1 MSGRSARGA
10 GRARPVT
17 DPGRSAG
24 SGTGAESG
32 PGYPGGMPE
41 PRTFRD
47 EPVSF
52 VRRSGRMS
60 EAQERA
66 FDELAPHYVLD
77 VPRHVAW
84 TSVHPDARL
93 DPAAEYQRVAPLIVE
108 VGSGQGH
115 AIVAAASS
123 RPADDFL
130 AVEVFRAGLAR
141 TMLDADRAG
150 ARNLRLIE
158 ANAPE
163 VLSSYLP
170 ERAASEVWIFFPDPW
185 HKKRHTKRRL
195 VRPGFGGTVG
205 SAIRDGGLLRLATDW
220 EDYALQMREVLDAEP
235 EFERAFE
242 GEWAERFDGR
252 VMTAFERKGIAKG
265 RDIRDLTYRRVA
277 RG

>member
-1 MSGRSARGA
+1 
-10 GRARPVT
+10 
-17 DPGRSAG
+17 
-24 SGTGAESG
+24 
-32 PGYPGGMPE
+32 MPE

-66 FDELAPHYVLD
+66 FDELASVYLLD
-77 VPRHVAW
+77 VPRAVAF

-93 DPAAEYQRVAPLIVE
+93 DVASAYGRTARLIVE
-108 VGSGQGH
+108 IGSGQGH
-115 AIVAAASS
+115 AIVSAAAT
-123 RPADDFL
+123 RPEDDFL

-163 VLSSYLP
+163 VLATLLP
-170 ERAASEVWIFFPDPW
+170 EGAASEVWIFFPDPW

-195 VRPGFGGTVG
+195 VRPGFP
-205 SAIRDGGLLRLATDW
+205 AAAARALADGGMLRLATDW
-220 EDYALQMREVLDAEP
+220 EDYALQMREVLDEAP
-235 EFERAFE
+235 GFERAFD
-242 GEWAERFDGR
+242 GEWAERFGGR

-265 RDIRDLTYRRVA
+265 RDIRDLAYRRVP
-277 RG
+277 RT